1 MTHRSDAAGDPRRPL
16 AVLGVGEV
24 GTGWAALAAAH
35 GRIVTVYDPDAE
47 ALARGAAATRSR
59 VAALIDAGLADPD
72 VAGRGLAALTARQ
85 RLEEAVAGA
94 EWIVE
99 AAPES
104 LDVKRALLTAAE
116 RVTERGDAAPVLASS
131 SSGLHASALSAG
143 LRRPDRMLVVHPLVP
158 VELIPI
164 VEVIPGPATAPE
176 AVAMIRAELGA
187 LGRMPIVL
195 RREVEGNA
203 VGRIAAA
210 VWRECIDL
218 VLDDVIDAAD
228 LDRLAAEGPC
238 LGWAAGGPHLTYD
251 LAAGDAGTPAFLE
264 HLLPTFEGW
273 WRALSAR
280 SALTPEERARLAAL
294 VASAYD
300 ERRAELRAER
310 DQRLVALVRA
320 LSETNARR

>member
-1 MTHRSDAAGDPRRPL
+1 MPHRSDADGQAGHRL
-16 AVLGVGEV
+16 TVLGAGEV
-24 GTGWAALAAAH
+24 GAGWAALAAAQ
-35 GRIVTVYDPDAE
+35 GRSITLYDPDAG
-47 ALARGAAATRSR
+47 ALARGAAAVRYR
-59 VAALIDAGLADPD
+59 VAALIDGGLAHPD
-72 VAGRGLAALTARQ
+72 AARLGLAALTAQ
-85 RLEEAVAGA
+85 PRLDAAVARA
-94 EWIVE
+94 DWIVE

-104 LDVKRALLTAAE
+104 LDVKRELLAAAE
-116 RVTERGDAAPVLASS
+116 DSSDRGSGAPVLASS
-131 SSGLHASALSAG
+131 SSGLHASALSTG
-143 LRRPDRMLVVHPLVP
+143 LKRPDRMLVVHPLAP
-158 VELIPI
+158 VELIPV

-187 LGRMPIVL
+187 LGRVPIVL

-218 VLDDVIDAAD
+218 VLDDVLDVAD